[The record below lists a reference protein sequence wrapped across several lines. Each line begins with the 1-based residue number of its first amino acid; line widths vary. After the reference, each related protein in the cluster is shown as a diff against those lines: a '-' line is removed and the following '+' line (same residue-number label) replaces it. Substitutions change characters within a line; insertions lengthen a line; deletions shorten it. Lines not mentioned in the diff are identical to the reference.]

1 MKLKEFI
8 QIYLRCSGVPIIL
21 GFGVVAW
28 GGRPWCKSFCSEPR
42 CNRRWCFFV
51 LPALVESWKKSC
63 VLDSICLSALSHPWK
78 HFVSCFCLMNS
89 LWVCCKCSAIPFVTE
104 TGRNVLV
111 QKVPYDSGHT
121 YVLHCH
127 IARRQLGDSDKVT
140 LNRLR
145 LDSWMPLS
153 FLLLFVV
160 ISSCICQEQGP
171 PYRLTTSWQFDSQ
184 FNVLR
189 FEYLRRCFL
198 DNFLGQL
205 WWHSC
210 VSSQSQVCSKRP
222 G

>member
-1 MKLKEFI
+1 M
-8 QIYLRCSGVPIIL
+8 
-21 GFGVVAW
+21 
-28 GGRPWCKSFCSEPR
+28 
-42 CNRRWCFFV
+42 
-51 LPALVESWKKSC
+51 
-63 VLDSICLSALSHPWK
+63 
-78 HFVSCFCLMNS
+78 
-89 LWVCCKCSAIPFVTE
+89 TE

-160 ISSCICQEQGP
+160 ISSSICQEQGP

-205 WWHSC
+205 W
-210 VSSQSQVCSKRP
+210 
-222 G
+222 